1 MKKHSF
7 EVGREVFINSENLK
21 DFKFSEILKNALNK
35 RLPFY
40 IIKKENNEF
49 EPKYTVCLIKFKI
62 DGDVFLSFA
71 KEFELNDFL
80 DENDVWNKIKL
91 FSKLTINNVSESEL
105 SLNLS

>member
-40 IIKKENNEF
+40 IIKK
-49 EPKYTVCLIKFKI
+49 KI
-62 DGDVFLSFA
+62 
-71 KEFELNDFL
+71 
-80 DENDVWNKIKL
+80 
-91 FSKLTINNVSESEL
+91 T
-105 SLNLS
+105 NLSQSIQFV